1 MANSNNRIKEPE
13 TVHHLVSRIAHR
25 VYFLKDEERNEFIDM
40 MRRTAE
46 FCGIK
51 LIGWCIMTN
60 HFHIL
65 AYLPQPQA
73 LDEDEILR
81 RYGVLKGLSAASSLS
96 RTLLWFSN
104 PVPMLLNAWVHSIP
118 FGVWVCTSKF
128 PSLTALP
135 VV

>member
-25 VYFLKDEERNEFIDM
+25 VSFLKDEGRDEFIDM

-51 LIGWCIMTN
+51 LIGWFIMTN

-65 AYLPQPQA
+65 SYLPQPQA

-81 RYGVLKGLSAASSLS
+81 HTAY
-96 RTLLWFSN
+96 FSIII
-104 PVPMLLNAWVHSIP
+104 MHIH
-118 FGVWVCTSKF
+118 CTF
-128 PSLTALP
+128 CI
-135 VV
+135 